1 MPEMNEKRCRLL
13 IERAI
18 GTFDLGLAGLRVLT
32 EAATGYYKLTPLIAA
47 LAGAEHVYAL
57 AADSRYGGAGE
68 IREETLRLA
77 ALWGVGDRVSVLLS
91 REDPRIGMADVVT
104 NLGFVRPLDAD
115 FLRRLKRGAVI
126 PLMWETWEYRAED
139 LDLAECR
146 RLDIPV
152 LGTNEHHPDLRIF
165 EYIGHVAL
173 KLLFV
178 AEIEVFRSR
187 VVVAGGGEFA
197 EQTVAALSNAGA
209 QVTHVDTVEPGAL
222 ASAASKSALRQADA
236 VVVVEHH
243 SRRMLIG
250 PGGDISVGEL
260 VELNPLAAVIH
271 VCGGVD
277 EAGLRG
283 GGLDCYPGK
292 FAPPGYMSVATD
304 YVGPRSLIDLHTAGL
319 KVGEEMARAMANCS
333 KAFEAELA
341 VLRKSL
347 LAQGFIGYHSRAGE
361 QG

>member
-1 MPEMNEKRCRLL
+1 MIK
-13 IERAI
+13 RAI
-18 GTFDLGLAGLRVLT
+18 GTFDLSLVGLRVLT

-57 AADSRYGGAGE
+57 AADSRYGRACA

-77 ALWGVGDRVSVLLS
+77 ALWGVDERVSVLLS
-91 REDPRIGMADVVT
+91 REDQRISMADVVT

-115 FLRRLKRGAVI
+115 FLCRLKRGAVI

-146 RLDIPV
+146 RLEIPV

-165 EYIGHVAL
+165 EYIGHIAL
-173 KLLFV
+173 KMLFV

-187 VVVAGGGEFA
+187 VVVVGGGEFA
-197 EQTVAALSNAGA
+197 EQAVAALSNAGA
-209 QVTHVDTVEPGAL
+209 QVTHIDTGVPEAL
-222 ASAASKSALRQADA
+222 ASAVSKSGLRQADA
-236 VVVVEHH
+236 VVVIEHR

-250 PGGDISVGEL
+250 PGGDISVDEL
-260 VELNPLAAVIH
+260 VELNRVAAVIH
-271 VCGGVD
+271 VCGGID
-277 EAGLRG
+277 EAGLRDS
-283 GGLDCYPGK
+283 GLNCYPGT

-304 YVGPRSLIDLHTAGL
+304 YLGPRPLIDLHTAGL
-319 KVGEEMARAMANCS
+319 KVGEEMARVMANCS

-341 VLRKSL
+341 VLRKSS
-347 LAQGFIGYHSRAGE
+347 LAQGFIGYHSQAG
-361 QG
+361 GRG